1 MDCMN
6 YKIAFDILEIDMS
19 DKKYSD
25 INLECLKK
33 QYHKLALQNHP
44 DKNGNTQES
53 KEKFQKINEAY
64 DYLKR
69 DSIFED
75 SEKNNANSTIY
86 GDILHSF
93 LSEIF
98 EGDYNNKFYEII
110 KDIIFKKIPIK
121 LFEELNKE
129 TALNIYNFLS
139 KYKNVFH
146 INQKTLAKLIAV
158 VSKKYEDVMDYYK
171 LNPSIDDLFEN
182 NVYKLYVNEQLC
194 LVPLWHNELYFEGT
208 EINNMKEI
216 IVSCEPE
223 LPTNIKIDEN
233 NNLHVKIIFNLM
245 TIPNL
250 IKNNEQFIF
259 NIGKKEFSI
268 PIDKL
273 YMKVNQY
280 YRIKNEGLS
289 KVNENDIYDISEK
302 SDIIVNIVMS

>member
-19 DKKYSD
+19 EKKYSD

-64 DYLKR
+64 EYLKR

-75 SEKNNANSTIY
+75 QEKNNANSTIY

-146 INQKTLAKLIAV
+146 INQKTLDKLIAI
-158 VSKKYEDVMDYYK
+158 VSKKYEDVMEYYK

-208 EINNMKEI
+208 EINNMREI

-223 LPTNIKIDEN
+223 LPKNIKIDEN
-233 NNLHVKIIFNLM
+233 NNLHVKINFNLM

-250 IKNNEQFIF
+250 IKNNEQFNF

-302 SDIIVNIVMS
+302 SDIIVNIIMI

>member
-1 MDCMN
+1 MN
-6 YKIAFDILEIDMS
+6 YKIAFEILEIDMS
-19 DKKYSD
+19 EKKYCD

-64 DYLKR
+64 EYLKR

-75 SEKNNANSTIY
+75 PEKNNTNSTIY

-146 INQKTLAKLIAV
+146 INQKTLDKLIAI
-158 VSKKYEDVMDYYK
+158 VSKKYEDVMEYYK

-208 EINNMKEI
+208 EINNMREI

-233 NNLHVKIIFNLM
+233 NNLHVKINFNSM

-250 IKNNEQFIF
+250 IKNNEQFTF
-259 NIGKKEFSI
+259 NIGKKKFSI

-280 YRIKNEGLS
+280 YRIKNEGVS

-302 SDIIVNIVMS
+302 SDIIVNIIMI